1 MMSKRYTEAL
11 EQVDLEKNYDIKAA
25 LELAKETA
33 TANFDETIEVS
44 VRLGIDPGQNDQQV
58 RDTVVLPEGT
68 GKEVKVIAFAQ
79 GEKVKEA
86 EQAGADV
93 VGGEELAE
101 RIQDGWM
108 DFDAVVA
115 TPDMMQVVGKLGPI
129 LGPQGLM
136 PNPKTGTVTFEL
148 GKAISDLK
156 AGKIEYRADKG
167 GNVNVPIGKASFEL
181 EELYNNFEE
190 FTDAL
195 IRSRPSGVKGRYLL
209 NVAVAATMGP
219 GIKIDRDEVLE
230 LFK

>member
-1 MMSKRYTEAL
+1 MSKRYEEAL
-11 EQVDLEKNYDIKAA
+11 EQVDLEKKYDIKPA
-25 LELAKETA
+25 LELAQETA
-33 TANFDETIEVS
+33 TANFDETIEVA

-68 GKEVKVIAFAQ
+68 GNEVKVIAFAQ

-136 PNPKTGTVTFEL
+136 PNPKTGTVTFDL
-148 GKAISDLK
+148 DKAISDLK
-156 AGKIEYRADKG
+156 AGKIEYRADKA
-167 GNVNVPIGKASFEL
+167 GNVNVPLGKASFEL
-181 EELYNNFEE
+181 EELYNNFET

-195 IRSRPSGVKGRYLL
+195 IRSRPSGVKGRYIL
-209 NVAVAATMGP
+209 NIAVSATMGP
-219 GIKIDRDEVLE
+219 GVKIDRDEVLK

>member
-1 MMSKRYTEAL
+1 MSKRYNQAL
-11 EQVDLEKNYDIKAA
+11 EQVDLEKKYEIKDA
-25 LELAKETA
+25 LELAQKTA

-44 VRLGIDPGQNDQQV
+44 VRLGIDSGQNDQQV

-68 GKEVKVIAFAQ
+68 GSEVKVVAFAQ
-79 GEKVKEA
+79 GEKEKEA

-93 VGGEELAE
+93 IGGEELAE
-101 RIQDGWM
+101 KIEEGWM

-136 PNPKTGTVTFEL
+136 PNPKTGTVTFDLEQ
-148 GKAISDLK
+148 AIGDLK

-167 GNVNVPIGKASFEL
+167 GNVNVPLGKASFDL
-181 EELYNNFEE
+181 EELYNNFEA

-195 IRSRPSGVKGRYLL
+195 IRSRPSGVKGRYML
-209 NVAVAATMGP
+209 NVAVSATMGP

-230 LFK
+230 LF

>member
-1 MMSKRYTEAL
+1 MSKRYNQAL
-11 EQVDLEKNYDIKAA
+11 EQVDLEKKYEIKDA
-25 LELAKETA
+25 LELAQKTA

-44 VRLGIDPGQNDQQV
+44 VRLGIDSGQNDQQV

-68 GKEVKVIAFAQ
+68 GNEVKVVAFAQ
-79 GEKVKEA
+79 GEKEKEA

-93 VGGEELAE
+93 IGGEELAE
-101 RIQDGWM
+101 KIEEGWM

-129 LGPQGLM
+129 LGPRGLM
-136 PNPKTGTVTFEL
+136 PNPKTGTVTFDLE
-148 GKAISDLK
+148 KAIGDLK

-167 GNVNVPIGKASFEL
+167 GNVNVPLGKASFDL
-181 EELYNNFEE
+181 EELYNNFET

-195 IRSRPSGVKGRYLL
+195 IRSRPSGVKGRYML
-209 NVAVAATMGP
+209 NLAVSATMGP
-219 GIKIDRDEVLE
+219 GIKIDRDEVLQ

>member
-1 MMSKRYTEAL
+1 MSKRYEEAL
-11 EQVDLEKNYDIKAA
+11 AQVDLEKKYDIKPA
-25 LELAKETA
+25 LELAQDTA
-33 TANFDETIEVS
+33 TANFDETIEVA

-68 GKEVKVIAFAQ
+68 GNEVEVIAFAQ

-136 PNPKTGTVTFEL
+136 PNPKTGTVTFDL
-148 GKAISDLK
+148 DKAISDLK
-156 AGKIEYRADKG
+156 AGKIEYRADKA
-167 GNVNVPIGKASFEL
+167 GNVNVPLGKASFDL
-181 EELYNNFEE
+181 EELYNNFET

-195 IRSRPSGVKGRYLL
+195 IRSRPSGVKGRYIL
-209 NVAVAATMGP
+209 NIAVSATMGP
-219 GIKIDRDEVLE
+219 GVKIDRDEVLK

>member
-1 MMSKRYTEAL
+1 MSKRYEEAL
-11 EQVDLEKNYDIKAA
+11 DQVDLEKNYNIKPA

-44 VRLGIDPGQNDQQV
+44 IRLGIDPGQNDQQV

-68 GKEVKVIAFAQ
+68 GQEVKVIAFAQ

-148 GKAISDLK
+148 EKAISDLK

-167 GNVNVPIGKASFEL
+167 GNVNVPIGKASFDL
-181 EELYNNFEE
+181 EELYNNFEA

-209 NVAVAATMGP
+209 NVAVSATMGP
-219 GIKIDRDEVLE
+219 GVKIDRDEVLK

>member
-1 MMSKRYTEAL
+1 MSKRYNEAL
-11 EQVDLEKNYDIKAA
+11 EQVDLEKKYEIKDA
-25 LELAKETA
+25 LELAQKTA

-44 VRLGIDPGQNDQQV
+44 VRLGIDSGQNDQQV

-68 GKEVKVIAFAQ
+68 GNEVKVVAFAQ
-79 GEKVKEA
+79 GEKEKEA

-93 VGGEELAE
+93 IGGEELAE
-101 RIQDGWM
+101 KIEEGWM

-136 PNPKTGTVTFEL
+136 PNPKTGTVTFDLE
-148 GKAISDLK
+148 KAIGDLK

-167 GNVNVPIGKASFEL
+167 GNVNVPLGKASFDL
-181 EELYNNFEE
+181 EELYNNFET

-195 IRSRPSGVKGRYLL
+195 IRSRPSGVKGRYML
-209 NVAVAATMGP
+209 NLAVSATMGP
-219 GIKIDRDEVLE
+219 GIKIDRDEVLQ

>member
-1 MMSKRYTEAL
+1 MSKRYEEAL
-11 EQVDLEKNYDIKAA
+11 EKVDLEKNYDIKPA
-25 LELAKETA
+25 LELAQETA
-33 TANFDETIEVS
+33 TANFDETVEVS

-68 GKEVKVIAFAQ
+68 GNEVKVIAFAQ

-136 PNPKTGTVTFEL
+136 PNPKTGTVTFDL
-148 GKAISDLK
+148 DRAISDLK

-167 GNVNVPIGKASFEL
+167 GNVNVPLGKASFDL
-181 EELYNNFEE
+181 EELYNNFET

-195 IRSRPSGVKGRYLL
+195 IRSRPSGVKGRYIL
-209 NVAVAATMGP
+209 NIAVSATMGP
-219 GIKIDRDEVLE
+219 GVKIDRDEVLK

>member
-1 MMSKRYTEAL
+1 MSKRYDKAL
-11 EQVDLEKNYDIKAA
+11 EQVDLEKNYDIKPA

-33 TANFDETIEVS
+33 TANFDETIEIS
-44 VRLGIDPGQNDQQV
+44 IRLGIDPGQNDQQV

-68 GKEVKVIAFAQ
+68 GNEVKVIAFAQ

-93 VGGEELAE
+93 VGDEELADK
-101 RIQDGWM
+101 IQDGWM

-136 PNPKTGTVTFEL
+136 PNPKTGTVTFDI

-156 AGKIEYRADKG
+156 AGKIEYRADTG
-167 GNVNVPIGKASFEL
+167 GNVNVPLGKASFDL
-181 EELYNNFEE
+181 EELYTNFEA

-209 NVAVAATMGP
+209 NISVAATMGP
-219 GIKIDRDEVLE
+219 GIKIDRDEVLK